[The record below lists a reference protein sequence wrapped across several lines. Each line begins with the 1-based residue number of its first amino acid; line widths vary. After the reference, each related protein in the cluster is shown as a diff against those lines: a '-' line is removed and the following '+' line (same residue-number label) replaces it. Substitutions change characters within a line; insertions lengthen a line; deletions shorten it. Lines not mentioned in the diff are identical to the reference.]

1 MYEVDDRLVA
11 ADVAALPPELL
22 IPYAELRAVLE
33 TAPSDVGR
41 PMNSRRPE
49 GMRTVAIG
57 PDDRLLVTF
66 GVLGGE
72 QREVVIYQMVVY

>member
-1 MYEVDDRLVA
+1 
-11 ADVAALPPELL
+11 
-22 IPYAELRAVLE
+22 
-33 TAPSDVGR
+33 
-41 PMNSRRPE
+41 
-49 GMRTVAIG
+49 MRTVAIG